1 VTGPIQDST
10 DPMQRDALEA
20 LIATYRAHA
29 EPRLLSLILE
39 AGEPDSVLPLING
52 LDVSAYAD
60 APARRKG
67 GSLALAGRQLDL
79 ARTLAEAGRE
89 PEDQILLARVAH
101 AQGDLVIARVAY
113 QRAIAANPTL
123 EDVELAAI
131 LDQPGDGQEKVT
143 NVVSFAGRHSERT
156 GGAGGRDNNRGD
168 GPSELAP
175 TPFEPSR
182 RITFADVGGLEDAK
196 AQIRRRIITPFL
208 KPSLFEKF
216 RRKAGGGV
224 MLYGPPG
231 CGKTLLARA
240 TAGECRAKFFA
251 VHIAEILD
259 MYVGQSEKRLAA
271 AFAEA
276 RRETPTVLF
285 FDEIEALAARR
296 HYGSNDATASL
307 VSTFLSELDGFQQN
321 NEGVLILAATN
332 VPWAV
337 DAAFRRPGRFDR
349 IQFVPPPDRVA
360 RREIMAALIDGIP
373 GATTVNVDR
382 LAEKTSGFSGADLK
396 NLIETA
402 TDLAIETSLAD
413 QAAGALSDALLEKAL
428 SEVKPTT
435 LEWLT
440 TARNYAKYS
449 NTAGQY
455 DDVLAFLD
463 KHGR

>member
-1 VTGPIQDST
+1 
-10 DPMQRDALEA
+10 MNRDALDA
-20 LIATYRAHA
+20 LIATYRLHP
-29 EPRLLSLILE
+29 EPALLALILA
-39 AGEPDSVLPLING
+39 AGDAAAVLPLLAT
-52 LDVSAYAD
+52 LDDQALAD
-60 APARRKG
+60 PVMRRKAG
-67 GSLALAGRQLDL
+67 ALALAGRDHTL

-89 PEDQILLARVAH
+89 PEDQMLLARVAL
-101 AQGDLVIARVAY
+101 AEGDSVIAGVAY
-113 QRAIAANPTL
+113 RRAITANPTL
-123 EDVELAAI
+123 EDVDLAAAI
-131 LDQPGDGQEKVT
+131 ALGADASPTGDPEKLT
-143 NVVSFAGRHSERT
+143 NVVSFSGRRTERGGTAPHS
-156 GGAGGRDNNRGD
+156 
-168 GPSELAP
+168 LAP
-175 TPFEPSR
+175 TPLEAATR
-182 RITFADVGGLEDAK
+182 VTFADVGGLEDAK
-196 AQIRRRIITPFL
+196 NQIRRRIITPFL

-240 TAGECRAKFFA
+240 TAGECRARFFS

-271 AFAEA
+271 AFEEA

-296 HYGSNDATASL
+296 RYGSNDASASL

-349 IQFVPPPDRVA
+349 VQFVPPPDRAA
-360 RREIMAALIDGIP
+360 RADILTALLAGLPGANALDLAAL
-373 GATTVNVDR
+373 ADR
-382 LAEKTSGFSGADLK
+382 TSGFSGADLK
-396 NLIETA
+396 NLVETA
-402 TDLAIETSLAD
+402 SDLAIETSLAE
-413 QAAGALSDALLEKAL
+413 QTQGALSDAVLAQSLK
-428 SEVKPTT
+428 EVKPTT

-455 DDVLAFLD
+455 DDVLTFLD

>member
-1 VTGPIQDST
+1 
-10 DPMQRDALEA
+10 MQRDALDA

-29 EPRLLSLILE
+29 EPRLLSLILD
-39 AGEPDSVLPLING
+39 AGDADVVLPLIAS
-52 LDVSAYAD
+52 LDVAAYAD
-60 APARRKG
+60 AAARRKA
-67 GSLALAGRQLDL
+67 GSLALLGRQFDL
-79 ARTLAEAGRE
+79 ARTLADAGRE
-89 PEDQILLARVAH
+89 PEDQILQARVAH
-101 AQGDLVIARVAY
+101 AQGDLVIARVTY

-123 EDVELAAI
+123 EDVDLAAI
-131 LDQPGDGQEKVT
+131 LDQPGDAPEKVT
-143 NVVSFAGRHSERT
+143 NVVSFSGRHSERT
-156 GGAGGRDNNRGD
+156 GGTGKRGDAAD
-168 GPSELAP
+168 GPSDLAP
-175 TPFEPSR
+175 TPFEQST

-240 TAGECRAKFFA
+240 TAGECKAKFFA

-296 HYGSNDATASL
+296 RYGSNDATASL

-349 IQFVPPPDRVA
+349 IQFVPPPDRPA

-373 GATTVNVDR
+373 GATTLNVDR

-402 TDLAIETSLAD
+402 TDLAIEMSLTD
-413 QAAGALSDALLEKAL
+413 QAAGALSDAMLDKAL
-428 SEVKPTT
+428 TEVKPTT